1 MAVVIAR
8 FFENVRYIMTI
19 YDVFYGHPDINFTET
34 ARGWGVFRNITQN
47 SDNVTNYIYNLNN
60 FKQA

>member
-8 FFENVRYIMTI
+8 YFENVRYIMTM
-19 YDVFYGHPDINFTET
+19 YDIFYDNPEANFTES
-34 ARGWGVFRNITQN
+34 ARGWGVFRNITKN

-60 FKQA
+60 FK